1 MSCNDILIWKQWDSN
16 LDSNVTG
23 NHILIVLNKESF
35 WMRYMYSTCI
45 SPNPQPTTVNYYTN
59 YIVQFISNLWELCL
73 CSVL

>member
-1 MSCNDILIWKQWDSN
+1 MSCNDILTWKQWDSN
-16 LDSNVTG
+16 LDSNVTR

>member
-45 SPNPQPTTVNYYTN
+45 SPNSQPTTVN
-59 YIVQFISNLWELCL
+59 
-73 CSVL
+73 